1 VEALFVNTHLS
12 ALRLLALVL
21 LLLAPVSP
29 SISAEP
35 SPEWPAPTSAEDATR
50 LAAQYIARHKFDVSR
65 HRILPARY
73 VATGPWTASSL
84 GKGPYWQITY
94 ELPGHDGG
102 QYFVLVYLNGKIGH
116 IGGL

>member
-1 VEALFVNTHLS
+1 MTHLS
-12 ALRLLALVL
+12 KLRLPAL
-21 LLLAPVSP
+21 LLILLGFVSQP
-29 SISAEP
+29 IYAEQ
-35 SPEWPAPTSAEDATR
+35 SPEWPTPTSAEDATR
-50 LAAQYIARHKFDVSR
+50 LAARYIAHHKFDVSR

-73 VATGPWTASSL
+73 VETGPWTDSSL

-94 ELPGHDGG
+94 ELPNHLGG